1 MTTEALQRN
10 KKQKRRKGSDSVGDT
25 LKWWKNHNNQLTCLE
40 GGKTPSKGSKKGCM
54 RGKGGPE
61 NSGCWFR
68 GVRQRTW
75 GKWVAEI
82 REPVSRIGDSSKG
95 GRLWLG
101 TFSTSIKAALAY
113 DEAAKAMYGL
123 VAVLNFPEELANE
136 SIATSSLGNGE
147 LDELDCSEAGE
158 VREAQEKPEVLDVTS
173 RERKQTLEEFLDD
186 LESDCC
192 SRFMEKWEDGYN
204 EGNPI
209 VAGERPVKR
218 KEEMDLETNE
228 TFGSDYWDN
237 YCVKP
242 CNLSYQLQSL
252 DHTEETDVGLDYGF
266 DFLRQGYDFGSS
278 EEQSQEFK
286 DELPESNFS
295 SLLKKLD
302 QDGFSFSN

>member
-1 MTTEALQRN
+1 
-10 KKQKRRKGSDSVGDT
+10 
-25 LKWWKNHNNQLTCLE
+25 
-40 GGKTPSKGSKKGCM
+40 M

-123 VAVLNFPEELANE
+123 VAVLNFPEELASE

-158 VREAQEKPEVLDVTS
+158 VREAQEKPEELDVTC

-204 EGNPI
+204 EVNPI
-209 VAGERPVKR
+209 ASERPVKR